1 MKLAPPSERPLEI
14 RSTQPLGRVQCPV
27 PVASHW

>member
-14 RSTQPLGRVQCPV
+14 RSMQPAGLAQSPV
-27 PVASHW
+27 PLASHW